1 MTKASKLSRRERQMM
16 DVIYRLGEAS
26 AKDVMENIED
36 PPSYSS
42 VRTLLRKLVEKGHIS
57 HRESGLKY
65 VYYPVV
71 ERKAAS
77 ESALSNLVKTFF
89 AGSPLQAVNSLLD
102 MENEDISDEELAR
115 LELLIQEKKKE
126 NRKRDAQTTEKKV
139 RGKR

>member
-26 AKDVMENIED
+26 AKEVMENIED

-42 VRTLLRKLVEKGHIS
+42 VRTLLRKLVEKGHVS

-65 VYYPVV
+65 VYYPLVAR
-71 ERKAAS
+71 EDAS

-89 AGSPLQAVNSLLD
+89 AGSHLEAVNSLLD
-102 MENEDISDEELAR
+102 MENEDISEEELSR
-115 LELLIQEKKKE
+115 LEDLIREKKKE
-126 NRKRDAQTTEKKV
+126 SRTRDNKSNKKKL
-139 RGKR
+139 RGKQ